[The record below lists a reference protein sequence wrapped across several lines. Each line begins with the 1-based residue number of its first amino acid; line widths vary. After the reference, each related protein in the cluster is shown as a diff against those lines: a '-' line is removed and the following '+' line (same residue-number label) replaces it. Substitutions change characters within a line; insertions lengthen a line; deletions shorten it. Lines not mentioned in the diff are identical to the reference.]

1 MWSIRSFL
9 SHRLGWDQYLKPFM
23 EKPLPANL
31 SWTVTFGSLL
41 VLLFIVQAAT
51 GIVLAMYYNPSP
63 DHAYQAIAFITG
75 EVSWGRILR
84 GIHHYGASTMVVLVF
99 THMLVSFFNGAYK
112 PPRELTWV
120 TGVCLFLL
128 TLGFGFTGY
137 LLPWDQKAYWATVVG
152 TNIPRQ
158 FPIIGKWITR
168 ILLAGDTVSGLTLTR
183 FYAIHTLLL
192 PALASMCIGIHIYLV
207 RIHGISEPV
216 SSSPMPAKPCM
227 ESEYRFFP
235 EHLARASIVFTI
247 VFSVVLLLAVFVD
260 IPIEDVAGTLDPD
273 YQPRPEWYFM
283 WLFQLLTFFSGK
295 LEIVGSLLIPIGGIF
310 LLISLPFISRSTYR
324 NPADR
329 PVEIAAGVAVL
340 AGILYLGITGVAN
353 SRPYGETVS
362 IADRSLTESETA
374 GLTIFVEKECAY
386 CHQILGRGGRRQGP
400 DLSNMVAKD
409 RTGDELVRFIKD
421 PQAVSAW
428 SIMPKYDLDEKEL
441 EALADFILS
450 LDFSRYDVKTVS
462 REDVLNGTIK

>member
-1 MWSIRSFL
+1 
-9 SHRLGWDQYLKPFM
+9 
-23 EKPLPANL
+23 
-31 SWTVTFGSLL
+31 
-41 VLLFIVQAAT
+41 
-51 GIVLAMYYNPSP
+51 
-63 DHAYQAIAFITG
+63 
-75 EVSWGRILR
+75 
-84 GIHHYGASTMVVLVF
+84 
-99 THMLVSFFNGAYK
+99 
-112 PPRELTWV
+112 
-120 TGVCLFLL
+120 
-128 TLGFGFTGY
+128 
-137 LLPWDQKAYWATVVG
+137 
-152 TNIPRQ
+152 
-158 FPIIGKWITR
+158 
-168 ILLAGDTVSGLTLTR
+168 
-183 FYAIHTLLL
+183 
-192 PALASMCIGIHIYLV
+192 
-207 RIHGISEPV
+207 
-216 SSSPMPAKPCM
+216 
-227 ESEYRFFP
+227 
-235 EHLARASIVFTI
+235 
-247 VFSVVLLLAVFVD
+247 
-260 IPIEDVAGTLDPD
+260 
-273 YQPRPEWYFM
+273 
-283 WLFQLLTFFSGK
+283 LLTFFSGK